1 MDFDNR
7 GMSNKPY
14 NETQAAFAAS
24 LEEALKKAGV
34 EGNALTGWGKIPAD
48 QGNFVQDGP
57 PKFWNPRRQ
66 NKVVFFFH
74 RREPKLRLYLSFTL
88 EEATRWTPTLK
99 VSYLMTC
106 SDGAKDLLTE
116 QQVDM
121 PLPAVE
127 NAIKQFVAS
136 AR

>member
-1 MDFDNR
+1 MS

-24 LEEALKKAGV
+24 LEDALKKAGV
-34 EGNALTGWGKIPAD
+34 EGNALTGWGKIP
-48 QGNFVQDGP
+48 QGDFFQSGP
-57 PKFWNPRRQ
+57 PKYWNPRRQ
-66 NKVVFFFH
+66 NKIVFFFH
-74 RREPKLRLYLSFTL
+74 KRPATLRLYLAFTM
-88 EEATRWTPTLK
+88 EDATRWTPTLK

-106 SDGAKDLLTE
+106 SDGTKDLVKE

-127 NAIKQFVAS
+127 NAIRQFVAS
-136 AR
+136 VLQA